1 MKFPQPVPSLALMVA
16 MVVGQLASEP
26 VAPGRTSVVSVVVV
40 VAPTVVVGV
49 APPPPMGA
57 AVAGPQPC
65 CPGPQVTRVG
75 WAQARV
81 AATRSTLASARIE
94 DGEGARRAGRHV
106 GAVGTGRRPQDRD
119 GRRGGGAIDRHGAR
133 ADGGPVGAV
142 TGDLD
147 LDGGGAGGADRR
159 EERRGAASS
168 I

>member
-40 VAPTVVVGV
+40 VAPTVVVV
-49 APPPPMGA
+49 APPPIEA

-133 ADGGPVGAV
+133 ADRRPVGAV

-147 LDGGGAGGADRR
+147 LDGGGAGGADRL